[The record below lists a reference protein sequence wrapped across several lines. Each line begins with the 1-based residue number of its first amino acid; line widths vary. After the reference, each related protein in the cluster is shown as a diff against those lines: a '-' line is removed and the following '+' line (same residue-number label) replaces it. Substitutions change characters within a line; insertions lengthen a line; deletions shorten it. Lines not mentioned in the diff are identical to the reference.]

1 MRTTPNAWPAPEPFS
16 GAISWHPACFV
27 NVMPSGDPYPI
38 VVMLTSFDVGGTE
51 RQTVELVRR
60 LDPTRFRVHLACFH
74 ARGPL
79 KPSVPESVTIEDF
92 PVRGFRR
99 PDSVRQWLRFARWC
113 REIDARLVHTCDL
126 YANLFGLT
134 AAAMAG
140 VPARIGSRR
149 EVLTGDKTRL
159 QLTGQRVAYRRAHA
173 VVANSGAAAA
183 QLLREGVAAS
193 KIRLIPNGVDWLP
206 DRPAPSHNGLRRIV
220 MVANLRQ
227 EKGHDVLIDA
237 APQIFSSCPDA
248 EICLAGN
255 GPMADALAARAR
267 ARGVGGRVQFL
278 GHCEDVP
285 SLLARSDIFVLPSR
299 SEALPNALIEAM
311 AAGLPVVAS
320 RVGGIPEIVTDGQ
333 NGVLV
338 QPGDPAALAT
348 AVVHL
353 IDHPGSAIALGGA
366 ARSWVRRTYSFERM
380 VSSTERVYVEEI
392 EAQGSRPFKASR
404 AA

>member
-1 MRTTPNAWPAPEPFS
+1 
-16 GAISWHPACFV
+16 
-27 NVMPSGDPYPI
+27 MPSGDPYPI

-60 LDPTRFRVHLACFH
+60 LDPVRFRVHLACFH

-79 KPSVPESVTIEDF
+79 KASVPESISIEGF

-99 PDSVRQWLRFARWC
+99 PDSVRQWLRFSRWC

-173 VVANSGAAAA
+173 VVANSGAAAT

-193 KIRLIPNGVDWLP
+193 KIRLIPNGVDLLP
-206 DRPAPSHNGLRRIV
+206 EHPLPSSQGLRRIV

-248 EICLAGN
+248 EICLAGD

-278 GHCEDVP
+278 GHCQDVP
-285 SLLARSDIFVLPSR
+285 ALLARADIFVLPSR

-338 QPGDPAALAT
+338 QPGDPTALAA
-348 AVVHL
+348 AVVRL
-353 IDHPGSAIALGGA
+353 MDHPGLAAALGGA

-380 VSSTERVYVEEI
+380 VSSMERVYLEEI
-392 EAQGSRPFKASR
+392 EAHSPAASMR
-404 AA
+404 SAAA

>member
-1 MRTTPNAWPAPEPFS
+1 
-16 GAISWHPACFV
+16 
-27 NVMPSGDPYPI
+27 MPSGDPYPI
-38 VVMLTSFDVGGTE
+38 VVMLTSFDIGGTE

-60 LDPTRFRVHLACFH
+60 LDPARFRVHLACFH
-74 ARGPL
+74 VRGPL
-79 KPSVPESVTIEDF
+79 TRRVPDAVSIEGF

-173 VVANSGAAAA
+173 IVANSGAAAT
-183 QLLREGVAAS
+183 QLLREGVAAA
-193 KIRLIPNGVDWLP
+193 KIRLIPNGVDLP
-206 DRPAPSHNGLRRIV
+206 PETPRHQRRSLRRLV

-255 GPMADALAARAR
+255 GPMAEALQERAR

-278 GHCEDVP
+278 GECDDVP
-285 SLLARSDIFVLPSR
+285 SLLAQADIFVLPSR

-320 RVGGIPEIVTDGQ
+320 RVGGVPEIVTHGQ

-338 QPGDPAALAT
+338 EPGRPTDLAS
-348 AVVHL
+348 AIVDL
-353 IDHPGSAIALGGA
+353 IDHPGAAAGLGNA
-366 ARSWVRRTYSFERM
+366 ARSWVSRTYSFERM
-380 VSSTERVYVEEI
+380 VSSTERLYM
-392 EAQGSRPFKASR
+392 EAIDAHGSPATVRT
-404 AA
+404 AAA

>member
-1 MRTTPNAWPAPEPFS
+1 
-16 GAISWHPACFV
+16 
-27 NVMPSGDPYPI
+27 MPSGDPYPI

-74 ARGPL
+74 RRGPL
-79 KPSVPESVTIEDF
+79 TRSVPDAVSIEGF

-159 QLTGQRVAYRRAHA
+159 QLTGQRMAYGRAHA
-173 VVANSGAAAA
+173 IVANSGAAAT
-183 QLLREGVAAS
+183 QLLREGVASA
-193 KIRLIPNGVDWLP
+193 KIRLIPNGVDLP
-206 DRPAPSHNGLRRIV
+206 TETARAQARPLRRIV

-248 EICLAGN
+248 EICLAGT
-255 GPMADALAARAR
+255 GPMADALHERAR

-278 GHCEDVP
+278 GLCEDVP
-285 SLLARSDIFVLPSR
+285 ALLASSDIFVLPSR

-320 RVGGIPEIVTDGQ
+320 RVGGIPEIVSDGQ

-338 QPGDPAALAT
+338 EPGRPGALAS
-348 AVVHL
+348 AIVNL
-353 IDHPGSAIALGGA
+353 MDHPSAAFGLGSA
-366 ARSWVRRTYSFERM
+366 ARSWVSRTYSFERM
-380 VSSTERVYVEEI
+380 VSSTERVYIEEI
-392 EAQGSRPFKASR
+392 EAHTTPAPLKASR

>member
-1 MRTTPNAWPAPEPFS
+1 
-16 GAISWHPACFV
+16 
-27 NVMPSGDPYPI
+27 MPSGDPYPI

-74 ARGPL
+74 VRGPL
-79 KPSVPESVTIEDF
+79 TRSVPDSVSIEGF

-126 YANLFGLT
+126 YSNLFGLT

-159 QLTGQRVAYRRAHA
+159 QLTGQRVAYGRAHA
-173 VVANSGAAAA
+173 IVANSGAAAT

-193 KIRLIPNGVDWLP
+193 KIRLIPNGVQMLP
-206 DRPAPSHNGLRRIV
+206 ERPERQRRSLRRLV

-248 EICLAGN
+248 EICLAGS

-285 SLLARSDIFVLPSR
+285 SLLAQSDIFVLPSR

-311 AAGLPVVAS
+311 AAGMPVVAS

-338 QPGDPAALAT
+338 EPGRPAALAS
-348 AVVHL
+348 AIVDL
-353 IDHPGSAIALGGA
+353 MDHPSAAVALGSA
-366 ARSWVRRTYSFERM
+366 ARSWVSRTYSFERM
-380 VSSTERVYVEEI
+380 VSSTERVYMEEI
-392 EAQGSRPFKASR
+392 ETHASPATVR
-404 AA
+404 TSEAPPRTCEHVSAPPR